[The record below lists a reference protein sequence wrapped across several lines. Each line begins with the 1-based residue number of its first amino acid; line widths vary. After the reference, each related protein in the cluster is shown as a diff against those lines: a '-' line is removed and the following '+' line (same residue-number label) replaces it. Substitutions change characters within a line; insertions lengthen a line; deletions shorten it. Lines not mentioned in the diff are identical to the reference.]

1 MKVVVT
7 GSSGFVGGALVR
19 CLEREGHEVVRLL
32 RPGSVRGARP
42 PAGGTARWD
51 PQKGIVDAAALEGA
65 TAVVH
70 LAGAS
75 VGARPWTR
83 AYKKAIL
90 CSRVEGTRLLSG
102 TLAGLRQPPPV
113 LVSAS
118 AIGWYGDRADE
129 VLTEDSPA
137 GEGFR
142 AAVCRQWEAETAP
155 AAAAGLRVVHMRFG
169 IVLGRTGGLLPVL
182 LVPARLG
189 IGARLG
195 DGSQFVSWISL
206 EDAVRAVQWAVSEE
220 GLRGAVNAT
229 SPNPVTNARFAAAL
243 SRAVRRPQVGW
254 APRWAL
260 ELLSGRERAR
270 EVLLSSQR
278 VLPAK
283 LLRAGFA
290 FEHPAIDG
298 ALAAVLRRCR
308 PEPAHSDRD

>member
-19 CLEREGHEVVRLL
+19 RLEHEGHEIVRLV

-65 TAVVH
+65 AAVVH

-75 VGARPWTR
+75 VGARPWTG
-83 AYKKAIL
+83 AYKEAIL
-90 CSRVEGTRLLSG
+90 RSRVEATRLLSG
-102 TLAGLRQPPPV
+102 TLAGLGQPPPV

-118 AIGWYGDRADE
+118 AIGWYGDGADE
-129 VLTEDSPA
+129 VLTEDSPS

-169 IVLGRTGGLLPVL
+169 IVLGRSGGLLPVL
-182 LVPARLG
+182 LAAARLG
-189 IGARLG
+189 VGTRLG
-195 DGSQFVSWISL
+195 DGRQFVSWISL
-206 EDAVRAVQWAVSEE
+206 EDAVGAIQQAMSDE
-220 GLRGAVNAT
+220 GLRDAVNAT
-229 SPNPVTNARFAAAL
+229 SPNPVTNARFADAL
-243 SRAVRRPQVGW
+243 SRAVRRPQIGW
-254 APRWAL
+254 APVWAL
-260 ELLSGRERAR
+260 ELLAGRERAR

-283 LLRAGFA
+283 LLAAGFG
-290 FEHPAIDG
+290 FEHPELEE
-298 ALAAVLRRCR
+298 ALSVAVARRRPHAAR
-308 PEPAHSDRD
+308 P